1 MDANTWMVTPF
12 ITTGNGANQI
22 PNQGNGLGNIAYDK
36 WNNQL
41 FITNFE
47 DGKIYRFDMN
57 GTLLSTFDPFSAD
70 ATPLGTF
77 SGHGEALWGIAV
89 HNENGVVKVFFS
101 QWTEDNSLSDAS
113 NPNNAVWSVDLD
125 NSGDFTG
132 NESLCFSL
140 PDNTGSF
147 MGGIVGASYPISD
160 MPLAQMAI
168 CTYAKK
174 YKGWVLWWM
183 GQFIYARSTQFAII

>member
-1 MDANTWMVTPF
+1 MDGHAIYHYW
-12 ITTGNGANQI
+12 QRSQ
-22 PNQGNGLGNIAYDK
+22 PNPKPRERIGNIAYDK

-70 ATPLGTF
+70 ATLGTF
-77 SGHGEALWGIAV
+77 GGHGEALWGIAV

-113 NPNNAVWSVDLD
+113 SKQCCLVSR
-125 NSGDFTG
+125 FR
-132 NESLCFSL
+132 
-140 PDNTGSF
+140 
-147 MGGIVGASYPISD
+147 
-160 MPLAQMAI
+160 Q
-168 CTYAKK
+168 
-174 YKGWVLWWM
+174 
-183 GQFIYARSTQFAII
+183 